1 MYLVTQR
8 KGELNTKQDDLLA
21 SKRWVIERKPETVLF
36 FELEE
41 GIVLDVILDETHPAF
56 AGSDLD
62 PDDWPVDANG
72 KPAKSGQPNYSR
84 IGMVKF
90 RLIHS
95 QERDDKKTLGWASPM
110 ENTGVVEY
118 PLMNETVVI
127 SKYFNNYYYSRKL
140 NIKSLIS
147 ANAGFGLE
155 RTYGGNLQNLDE
167 YNSNQPYKGPAS
179 ALNGGATNQASNPY
193 YVGVLGNYFKFNP
206 AIRALKHYE
215 GDTLIES
222 RFGSSIRFGSYDDN
236 RGNDIGL
243 GEYADS
249 GGNPMLLIRNRQAPV
264 KGTALQ
270 TALIN
275 KGYVTESINND
286 GSSIHITSG
295 KTISAFKPT
304 IKKVMFQSGVN
315 EEQPRFSPGGAT
327 SFTYP
332 TLNGDQI
339 VINSDRLIFSSKAA
353 ETFHYSKKRY
363 AIVTDDEYTVDA
375 QKQIVFT
382 TNAWTV
388 LNSPQ
393 IFLGVYGSK
402 FEPALLGTTTVYWLY
417 QLTTWMLLNVNSQ
430 IAILQ
435 SVMVH
440 FHIDSVKG
448 PTTPPQPP
456 ALVIMQTQLASL
468 LASQTSLLDLQTQ
481 LDGLLSQRVFVSGGG
496 GEPGADGG

>member
-21 SKRWVIERKPETVLF
+21 SKRFFIERKPETVLF
-36 FELEE
+36 YELEE
-41 GIVLDVILDETHPAF
+41 AIVLDVILDETHPAF
-56 AGSDLD
+56 AGSELD

-72 KPAKSGQPNYSR
+72 KPAVSGQPNYSR
-84 IGMVKF
+84 IGMIKF
-90 RLIHS
+90 RTIHS
-95 QERDDKKTLGWASPM
+95 QERDDKKTLGWAAPM

-127 SKYFNNYYYSRKL
+127 GKYFNNYYYSRKL
-140 NIKSLIS
+140 NFKSLIN
-147 ANAGFGLE
+147 ANADFGLE
-155 RTYGGNLQNLDE
+155 RTYGGSWQNTNE
-167 YNSNQPYKGPAS
+167 YNSGQPYTGPAS
-179 ALNGGATNQASNPY
+179 VLNGGAGDQASNPY
-193 YVGVLGNYFKFNP
+193 YAGVLGNYFKFNP
-206 AIRALKHYE
+206 AVRALKHYE
-215 GDTLIES
+215 GDTIIES
-222 RFGSSIRFGSYDDN
+222 RFGSSVRFGSYDDN
-236 RGNDIGL
+236 RGNDNGL
-243 GEYADS
+243 GEYADH

-264 KGTALQ
+264 KGTSLQ

-286 GSSIHITSG
+286 GSSIHLTSG
-295 KTISAFKPT
+295 KTITAFKPT
-304 IKKVMFQSGVN
+304 VKKTMFQSGVK

-332 TLNGDQI
+332 ILNGDQI

-375 QKQIVFT
+375 QKQLVLT

-402 FEPALLGTTTVYWLY
+402 FEPALLGRSAVLWLY
-417 QLTTWMLLNVNSQ
+417 QLCTWMLLNVNSQ
-430 IAILQ
+430 IIVLQ
-435 SVMVH
+435 AVISH
-440 FHIDSVKG
+440 FHIDSKGG

-456 ALVIMQTQLASL
+456 ALLLMQAQLTSL
-468 LASQTSLLDLQTQ
+468 QESQKSLLDLQKQ
-481 LDGLLSQRVFVSGGG
+481 LDALLSKRVFVSGGG